1 MMRNTDTKMIIKYIK
16 KILGIK
22 KIEDVISN
30 MLIQLLTQQNVNES
44 FVKYANEVTKA
55 IKESKGIPE
64 TRFLIIQK
72 EIEDI
77 KEELNAIEVLG
88 ISKGRIN

>member
-1 MMRNTDTKMIIKYIK
+1 MIIKYIK